1 MTVNKYTNIST
12 PYLCITT
19 HLNVNILMVIYQ
31 SFQCADFFDHKEE
44 STAPTLINIY
54 IFFYFLPFQNST
66 GSKNNWLALT
76 VLFMNK
82 VKKTI
87 KK

>member
-12 PYLCITT
+12 PYLWITT

-54 IFFYFLPFQNST
+54 IYFFTFYH
-66 GSKNNWLALT
+66 SKKVP
-76 VLFMNK
+76 VLK
-82 VKKTI
+82 I
-87 KK
+87 IG